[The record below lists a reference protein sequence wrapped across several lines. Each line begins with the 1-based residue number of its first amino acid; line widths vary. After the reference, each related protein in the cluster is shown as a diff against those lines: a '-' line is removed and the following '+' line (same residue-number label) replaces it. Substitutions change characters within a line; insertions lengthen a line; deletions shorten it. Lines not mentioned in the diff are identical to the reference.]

1 MGNTVR
7 IKLENERKNQIAHEL
22 VGFFYSEF
30 DEDISEFRAEEIID
44 FMLNK
49 IGPSQYNQG
58 IADARKYMAEKIEDL
73 DTEFHEPD
81 E

>member
-1 MGNTVR
+1 MR
-7 IKLENERKNQIAHEL
+7 IKLDDDRKAEITQDL
-22 VGFFYSEF
+22 VSFFYSEF
-30 DEDISEFRAEEIID
+30 DENMSEFRAEEVVN
-44 FMLNK
+44 FMLKK

-58 IADARKYMAEKIEDL
+58 VADARKYIAEKIEDL